1 MGNCIQGQHI
11 QSIMNFLCMKFFGIL
26 SIIYAVTATP
36 ESETRVKRQ
45 SLTVVEV
52 EVQCTLQYTVCV
64 TVYHFPR
71 RAMATNCFDKC
82 CGENLCGRKGLWSC
96 IGGLRRLLNEN
107 FTDMDNSNNNNTIT
121 TTI

>member
-1 MGNCIQGQHI
+1 MGVSKANKYKR
-11 QSIMNFLCMKFFGIL
+11 IMNFLCMKFFGIL

-45 SLTVVEV
+45 SLTVVVTE
-52 EVQCTLQYTVCV
+52 YTCVYTCV
-64 TVYHFPR
+64 TISIYSSR

-82 CGENLCGRKGLWSC
+82 CGENLCGRKCLLNC

-107 FTDMDNSNNNNTIT
+107 FTDMDNNNNNNTIT